1 LSAVALQ
8 PLVERIAEKLPT
20 WMAGMM
26 AKVGQLTMV
35 RLVLAA
41 IPLHKLVVLGISK
54 KPLKQQV
61 ERIL

>member
-1 LSAVALQ
+1 
-8 PLVERIAEKLPT
+8 
-20 WMAGMM
+20 MAGMM